1 MKKLTAT
8 LLKISAQ
15 RLSAVTL
22 SSMVLLGSSAIANA
36 DEADAKRLLK
46 GMSDYLGAQQQLSF
60 DYDSTLGVVTREKQ
74 KLELASSGSMSMVRP
89 EKLQMTRAGG
99 FANVEIFFDGK
110 TLTLLGKDANLYSQ
124 VEAPGTIEHLI
135 DELHNKYNRPLPA
148 ADLMM
153 PNAYDLLMAD
163 VTEIKDLGSAVI
175 GGVECDYLAF
185 RTEQVDWQIWIAQGD
200 TPYPCRYVI
209 TSRLVPD
216 SPQYSI
222 QTRNWKTGDAV
233 AAGNYSFK
241 NTTDAKKVDLKALRG
256 TGDFP
261 DNFSMGEAQ

>member
-1 MKKLTAT
+1 MNKLTAT
-8 LLKISAQ
+8 LLRRSAQ
-15 RLSAVTL
+15 KLSVAAL
-22 SSMVLLGSSAIANA
+22 SSMLLLGASASASA

-46 GMSDYLGAQQQLSF
+46 SMSDYLSAQKKLSF
-60 DYDSTLGVVTREKQ
+60 DYDATLEVVTKDQQ
-74 KLELASSGSMSMVRP
+74 KLALASSGSISLVRP
-89 EKLQMTRAGG
+89 DKLQMTRAGG
-99 FANVEIFFDGK
+99 FANVEVLFDGK

-124 VEAPGTIEHLI
+124 ADAPGTIEQLI

-148 ADLMM
+148 ADLLL

-163 VTEIKDLGSAVI
+163 VTDVKDLGSGVI
-175 GGVECDYLAF
+175 SGVECDYLAF

-200 TPYPCRYVI
+200 QPYPYRYVI
-209 TSRLVPD
+209 SSRLAPD

-222 QTRNWKTGDAV
+222 QTRNWKTGAAV
-233 AAGNYSFK
+233 EVVNYSFK
-241 NTTDAKKVDLKALRG
+241 NSTDAKQVALKDLRG